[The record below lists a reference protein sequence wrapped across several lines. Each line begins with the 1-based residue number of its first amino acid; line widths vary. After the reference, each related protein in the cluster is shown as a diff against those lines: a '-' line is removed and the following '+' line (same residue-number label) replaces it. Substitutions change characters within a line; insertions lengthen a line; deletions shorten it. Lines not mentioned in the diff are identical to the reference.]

1 MPYFYLPE
9 YMLKHDYTEEDSSII
24 ISAIGVFNTIGM
36 IFLGWTGDQPWLNI
50 HKTYAVCLVGMFT
63 IIISFTHDIINEI
76 KYMFPQL

>member
-9 YMLKHDYTEEDSSII
+9 YLLKHNHNEEDASKI

-50 HKTYAVCLVGMFT
+50 HKTYAVCLVGE
-63 IIISFTHDIINEI
+63 IHDKVNIDKKRNKFI
-76 KYMFPQL
+76 